1 MKSLDEYRKELE
13 KDPAARR
20 KLRKLEKE
28 FNEATE
34 NLTEEELIKYGL
46 KPASDQTDSEGDV
59 KKDAAGAADSGSIKS
74 VDSESRRIMDS
85 KSKKAA
91 GVIDLISKKI

>member
-13 KDPAARR
+13 QDPSARR

-28 FNEATE
+28 FMEVEE

-46 KPASDQTDSEGDV
+46 KPADESG
-59 KKDAAGAADSGSIKS
+59 KKDSDSHRTD
-74 VDSESRRIMDS
+74 DSDTEN
-85 KSKKAA
+85 KKAA
-91 GVIDLISKKI
+91 DVLDVISRKI